1 MWPEFYSNN
10 RWTKHEWK
18 HPKPVAM
25 LSHIEIQLSI
35 RLKLTL
41 IKKNNLTDWK
51 FGLSIWI
58 EPSQT
63 IDLQRSI
70 FVSG

>member
-1 MWPEFYSNN
+1 
-10 RWTKHEWK
+10 
-18 HPKPVAM
+18 M